1 LKWNL
6 ASYDASGASE
16 LAAALNIAPLAA
28 RVLYARG
35 FRDAEAARS
44 FLHPSIGDLH
54 DPYLLKSMP
63 EAVARLRRAI
73 EGKEPILLYGDY
85 DVDGTSAVVILKK
98 GLDVLGAIS
107 SFHVPHRLRDGYG
120 MKSEVVDAAAAAGV
134 KLIVS
139 VDTGIRAN
147 DVVRHASQFGID
159 VIVTDHHLPE
169 SELPPAVAV
178 LNPNR
183 PDCSYPEKNLCGAG
197 VALKLMDAL
206 VTASGWDAVKRA
218 RLVESLMKLVAIAT
232 VADVVPLTGENR
244 VIVKLGLEGLR
255 SVRNP
260 GLRAILDVS
269 GLTEGEVPTARQVAF
284 QVAPRINAAG
294 RMASAGDVIEMFL
307 TEDAERARALA
318 AQLHDLNFDRQQT
331 ERTIVDAI
339 FEQCV
344 TQPVTDLDCAL
355 VFAAEGW
362 HRGVVGIVASRV
374 VERFHRPA
382 FVLGI
387 EDGVAQGS
395 GRSIRVFHLLE
406 ALESMPG
413 LFTKFGGH
421 RQAAGVSLDAGRLEE
436 FRERFRAHAA
446 TLLTP
451 ADFEASLEID
461 AEVNLSELDNES
473 VADALSLAPFGI
485 GNPVPMFVARGVEVA
500 APPEIKNEKHVF
512 LKFRTPPVTAGI
524 VHPITSGRPAAEGSF
539 VRMKAWSFAERASE
553 FTPGSPVDVVFTLE
567 DDAYSAARGYAPW
580 QAILRDVRAAQEVL
594 AANEPE

>member
-1 LKWNL
+1 LKWNITNTE
-6 ASYDASGASE
+6 AGE
-16 LAAALNIAPLAA
+16 VTQLAAALNIAPLAA
-28 RVLYARG
+28 RVLFARG
-35 FRDAEAARS
+35 FRDAAAARR
-44 FLHPSIGDLH
+44 FLHPSISDLH
-54 DPYLLKSMP
+54 DPYLLKSMS

-73 EGKEPILLYGDY
+73 ENKEPILLYGDY

-147 DVVRHASQFGID
+147 DVVRHAAQFGID

-206 VTASGWDAVKRA
+206 VTASGWDAGKRG
-218 RLVESLMKLVAIAT
+218 RLIESLLKLVAIAT

-244 VIVKLGLEGLR
+244 VIVKLGLAGLG

-269 GLTEGEVPTARQVAF
+269 GLAEGEVPSARQVAF

-294 RMASAGDVIEMFL
+294 RMASASDVIEMFL
-307 TEDAERARALA
+307 TGDAARARVLA

-331 ERTIVDAI
+331 ERSITDEI
-339 FEQCV
+339 FEQCIA
-344 TQPVTDLDCAL
+344 QPVTDLDCAL
-355 VFAAEGW
+355 VFAGEGW

-395 GRSIRVFHLLE
+395 GRSIRAFHLLE
-406 ALESMPG
+406 ALESMPE

-421 RQAAGVSLDAGRLEE
+421 RQAAGLSMQADRLEE
-436 FRERFRAHAA
+436 FRGRFRTHAA

-461 AEVNLSELDNES
+461 AEVGLSELDNQS
-473 VADALSLAPFGI
+473 VADVLSLAPFGM
-485 GNPVPMFVARGVEVA
+485 GNPVPMFVARGVELA
-500 APPEIKNEKHVF
+500 APPEIKNEKHLF
-512 LKFRTPPVTAGI
+512 LKLITPPVRAGI
-524 VHPITSGRPAAEGSF
+524 SGRPPRAAGGGF
-539 VRMKAWSFAERASE
+539 MRMKAWGFAERAHE
-553 FTPGSPVDVVFTLE
+553 FAPGAPVDIAFTLE

-580 QAILRDVRAAQEVL
+580 QAILRDARAKQEVL
-594 AANEPE
+594 AANEHE